1 MRVLLDEHLD
11 HRLRRN
17 FASSIAVS
25 SVAERGWKGKKNGE
39 LLQLASREFDAL
51 ITMDRSLEYQQ
62 HVAGHRIGIVLLRAR
77 SNRLQDTQPL
87 IPQVC
92 QVLQT
97 LQPGT
102 VIQVSAALS
111 AAGEGGRN
119 PSSASDANGT

>member
-11 HRLRRN
+11 HRLRHS
-17 FASSIAVS
+17 FANPIEVS
-25 SVAERGWKGKKNGE
+25 TVAERGWKGRKNGE

-102 VIQVSAALS
+102 VIQVSAAPGTV
-111 AAGEGGRN
+111 GE
-119 PSSASDANGT
+119 